1 MLMKMNIKQK
11 YYVQMGGALLVALLV
26 VLAGA
31 DVADSLKANLAGQ
44 QQTLLLRQIEQL
56 SRKAPE
62 LLAQQ
67 APELKQQAMSLAT
80 ESQHALNNR
89 VDAAVATLLAV
100 LAAAGVFTVM
110 IISLVSRAV
119 CRPVH
124 TVVDA
129 LQRVS
134 SGDGDLSI
142 RIPLSGTHE
151 AAQAAASYN
160 TFADKMQTVVDEVVH
175 VSARMEAETCQ
186 LAAVIDESSAH
197 ISVQQREIDQIA
209 TAMHEMAMSIQE
221 VAANAHRAAAAAQKA
236 DESAAAGQVIMQHN
250 MASSRG
256 LAATIEKSAAVMA
269 RLEKESNNV
278 GVVLDVIGSIAGQT
292 NLLALNAAI
301 EAARAGEH
309 GRGFAVVADEV
320 RILAQRTQDST
331 REIQAIIEQLQSG
344 AHEVAAIMQASRQ
357 EMSQNVESAEQAQAA
372 IGAITGA
379 VTEIRDMTA
388 QIAVATEEQSTVAE
402 SMSENLAT
410 VNAASER
417 TAEAAQQT
425 SEYGR
430 ELVRLTEGLR
440 RSVGR
445 FQSASTKGFDFD
457 AARQAHMAWKTRVGD
472 FLAGKAALTQSQ
484 AVSHHDCLLG
494 KWYEGEGRQKYG
506 SLEEF
511 RTIEKP
517 HAELHGAIR
526 DIVRLK
532 QEGKLAEAKELY
544 PRIDTLSQQ
553 IVGLL
558 DSLEQQVLAGTS
570 S

>member
-1 MLMKMNIKQK
+1 MLVNLTIRQK
-11 YYVQMGGALLVALLV
+11 YYVQMGSAVLVALLV
-26 VLAGA
+26 LLAGA
-31 DVADSLKANLAGQ
+31 DVADQLKEHLAGQ
-44 QQTLLLRQIEQL
+44 QTELLQKQLAHIEQV
-56 SRKAPE
+56 APE
-62 LLAQQ
+62 TAPVQADRLRELARESHAQLL
-67 APELKQQAMSLAT
+67 
-80 ESQHALNNR
+80 NGI
-89 VDAAVATLLAV
+89 DAAGKSLLVV
-100 LAAAGVFTVM
+100 LGAAGLFTLM
-110 IISLVSRAV
+110 IISLVNRAV
-119 CRPVH
+119 CKPVSI
-124 TVVDA
+124 VVDA
-129 LQRVS
+129 LQQVS
-134 SGDGDLSI
+134 NGDGDLSI
-142 RIPLSGTHE
+142 RIPASGNNE
-151 AAQAAASYN
+151 AAQVATSYN
-160 TFADKMQTVVDEVVH
+160 SFADKMQAVVDEVVH
-175 VSARMEAETCQ
+175 VSAKMEAETRQ
-186 LAAVIDESSAH
+186 LAAVIDESSDH
-197 ISVQQREIDQIA
+197 IHVQQREIDQIA

-221 VAANAHRAAAAAQKA
+221 VAANAHRAARSAQQA
-236 DESAAAGQVIMQHN
+236 DESAAAGQSMMQAN
-250 MASSRG
+250 LASSRG
-256 LAATIEKSAAVMA
+256 LAATIEKSAAVME

-320 RILAQRTQDST
+320 RVLAQRTQDST
-331 REIQAIIEQLQSG
+331 REIQTIIEQLQGG
-344 AHEVAAIMQASRQ
+344 AREVAAIMQASRR
-357 EMSQNVESAEQAQAA
+357 EMGQNVESAEQAQAA

>member
-1 MLMKMNIKQK
+1 MLVNLTIRQK
-11 YYVQMGGALLVALLV
+11 YYVQMGSAVLVALLV
-26 VLAGA
+26 LLAGA
-31 DVADSLKANLAGQ
+31 DVADQLKEHLAGQ
-44 QQTLLLRQIEQL
+44 QTELLQKQLAHIEQV
-56 SRKAPE
+56 APE
-62 LLAQQ
+62 TAPAQADRLRTLAQ
-67 APELKQQAMSLAT
+67 
-80 ESQHALNNR
+80 ESHTQLLTGI
-89 VDAAVATLLAV
+89 DAAGKSLLVV
-100 LAAAGVFTVM
+100 LGAAGLFTLM
-110 IISLVSRAV
+110 IISLVNRAV
-119 CRPVH
+119 CKPVSI
-124 TVVDA
+124 VVDA
-129 LQRVS
+129 LQQVS
-134 SGDGDLSI
+134 NGDGDLSI
-142 RIPLSGTHE
+142 RIPASGNNE
-151 AAQAAASYN
+151 AAQVATSYN
-160 TFADKMQTVVDEVVH
+160 SFADKMQAVVDEVVH
-175 VSARMEAETCQ
+175 VSAKMEAETRQ
-186 LAAVIDESSAH
+186 LAAVIDESSDH
-197 ISVQQREIDQIA
+197 IHVQQREIDQIA

-221 VAANAHRAAAAAQKA
+221 VAANAHRAARSAQQA
-236 DESAAAGQVIMQHN
+236 DESAAAGQSMMQAN
-250 MASSRG
+250 LASSRG

-320 RILAQRTQDST
+320 RVLAQRTQDST
-331 REIQAIIEQLQSG
+331 REIQTIIEQLQGG
-344 AHEVAAIMQASRQ
+344 AREVAAIMQASRR
-357 EMSQNVESAEQAQAA
+357 EMGQNVESAEQAQAA

-402 SMSENLAT
+402 SMSHNLTT
-410 VNAASER
+410 VNTASEG
-417 TAEAAQQT
+417 TAEAAHQT
-425 SEYGR
+425 AEYGR
-430 ELVRLTEGLR
+430 ELVRLAEGLR

-484 AVSHHDCLLG
+484 AVSHRDCLLG

-511 RTIEKP
+511 RVIEKP

-526 DIVRLK
+526 DIVRFK
-532 QEGKLAEAKELY
+532 QEGKLAEAKTLY

-558 DSLEQQVLAGTS
+558 DALEHRVLAGAGH
-570 S
+570 